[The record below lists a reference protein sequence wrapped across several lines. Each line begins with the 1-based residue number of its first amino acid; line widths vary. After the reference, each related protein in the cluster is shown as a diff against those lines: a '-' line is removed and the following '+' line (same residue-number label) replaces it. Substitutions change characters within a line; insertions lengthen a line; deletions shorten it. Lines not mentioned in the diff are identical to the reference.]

1 MPPTLL
7 RHPKP
12 GIADV
17 QCSRLTFQPGDRI
30 MVRTH
35 SRLDESQKRK
45 LRKSIVK
52 WAGCEVEVFVY
63 SLLDMEIEVDQ
74 RSRRI

>member
-1 MPPTLL
+1 MF
-7 RHPKP
+7 PKFLKGVRP
-12 GIADV
+12 QIADV
-17 QCSRLTFQPGDRI
+17 QCSRLRFQPGDRI
-30 MVRTH
+30 LVRTH